1 MSDILPIGQLIED
14 EQHRDAIHI
23 AVAPVICGAEELIPG
38 QRIGFI
44 EHGNTERVGSHAEH
58 RIGIVDPFLTRNV
71 FLGQR
76 FWMFL
81 LPNTITSLCHD
92 WTHPAFE
99 AAAPTTKRA
108 AVHRS
113 DSETWLRAAADAIDL
128 TYNALMRD
136 AKTWVE
142 CKEHTVQHGSESWRD
157 SGIGSNPEFWHHYE
171 IVTGTIVPEDRK
183 RSFYCCSC

>member
-1 MSDILPIGQLIED
+1 MSDILPIGQLIEY

-23 AVAPVICGAEELIPG
+23 AVTPVICGAEELIPG

-44 EHGNTERVGSHAEH
+44 EPGNTERVGSHAEH

-81 LPNTITSLCHD
+81 LPNTITSLRHD

-99 AAAPTTKRA
+99 AS
-108 AVHRS
+108 AVPGRPIS
-113 DSETWLRAAADAIDL
+113 ASEVWLRNLADSVEI
-128 TYNALMRD
+128 TYSRLMRGAED
-136 AKTWVE
+136 WLASKRNGEWGEYITG
-142 CKEHTVQHGSESWRD
+142 GSEMEGTMVPD
-157 SGIGSNPEFWHHYE
+157 EFWNHYE
-171 IVTGTIVPEDRK
+171 NVTGKKVAEEHRG
-183 RSFYCCSC
+183 SFFSCSC